1 LQNLLH
7 TPRKHVSERIGG
19 NHQEQQCDNVSEA
32 TTEMLEEE
40 EDGGQ
45 EEEDLAEGAKEGS

>member
-1 LQNLLH
+1 LH

-19 NHQEQQCDNVSEA
+19 NHQELQCDNVSEA